1 MSEMDGVNLQ
11 QAKRARE
18 EGTSQDPS
26 FVSRCGKDAA
36 KLLSDFA
43 AKLLGAIKSQLMQ
56 RAIAARKKLAATS
69 AAVANLQL
77 AADKNEAVCSLRLR
91 RSPAMTAILE
101 ATPELAAKAAAL
113 EIEALKVALHQRQ
126 QERAHLEQELTA
138 ICDGSTFLTAAKESL
153 RLERFTFAEAA
164 VLQDE
169 MVAAEAVFKLAVKLK
184 FLEFDDTEAK
194 AAAAKKKRMEDKE
207 VRRMEFEQQP
217 THVALQHLV
226 DKAVAKRLGVSK
238 QPARRSSPSPRRVTF
253 ADDKPQQGRRTSR
266 SQSRGRSSSRGTS
279 RGTSRSASRSAS
291 RSTSRGRSQERP
303 QTPFPGRGKGQQRR
317 RPPRTGGGASSRPHS
332 RSASPSPRAS
342 REPRHYQRRD
352 ISQGNGRGGR
362 GARPHR
368 PPSGMH
374 GGSARVGGG
383 GGFRT
388 GPRR

>member
-1 MSEMDGVNLQ
+1 MSEMEDVNPQ

-43 AKLLGAIKSQLMQ
+43 AKILGATKSQFMQ

-77 AADKNEAVCSLRLR
+77 AADKKEAVCSLRFR

-101 ATPELAAKAAAL
+101 ATPELAAKTAAL

-126 QERAHLEQELTA
+126 QELAHLRQELTD
-138 ICDGSTFLTAAKESL
+138 ICEGSAFLTAAKESL
-153 RLERFTFAEAA
+153 KLERFSLAEAD
-164 VLQDE
+164 VLEDE
-169 MVAAEAVFKLAVKLK
+169 MLAAEKVFKLGLKLK

-226 DKAVAKRLGVSK
+226 DRAVAKRLGGSK

-253 ADDKPQQGRRTSR
+253 ADKPQQGRRASR

-303 QTPFPGRGKGQQRR
+303 QTPFPSRGKGQQRR
-317 RPPRTGGGASSRPHS
+317 RPPQTGGGPSSRPHS
-332 RSASPSPRAS
+332 RGASPSPRAS

-352 ISQGNGRGGR
+352 NSQGNGRGGR

-383 GGFRT
+383 GGSRT
-388 GPRR
+388 ERRR

>member
-1 MSEMDGVNLQ
+1 MSEMEGVNLQ

-101 ATPELAAKAAAL
+101 ATPELAAKTAAL

-291 RSTSRGRSQERP
+291 RSTSR
-303 QTPFPGRGKGQQRR
+303 K
-317 RPPRTGGGASSRPHS
+317 PP
-332 RSASPSPRAS
+332 SPSGARDSSAAGPLGLAAVHLHAHTFGAPHRLLALAAS
-342 REPRHYQRRD
+342 RATTSAATSPREMGEEDGELAPTALQAACTEE
-352 ISQGNGRGGR
+352 
-362 GARPHR
+362 AR
-368 PPSGMH
+368 
-374 GGSARVGGG
+374 A
-383 GGFRT
+383 
-388 GPRR
+388 